1 MHLDP
6 LAFWLLVACPLS
18 GIFSDLPHLRYLFLF
33 SNRLSEIPAGAIEFN
48 GNGFLFLD
56 QNNISKIAVGAITGM
71 ILSPYLSYIWTQ
83 ALRIYCTLCHQNRK
97 ECIFLDPIS
106 WTCKFTF
113 VCKSTEAYSKSRF
126 RNGRTSPKI
135 LRFAL
140 SFIPISWHLSFMFFT
155 YIGIFFSLISF
166 CSFLHITVFFPER
179 ELPNQSTAEWVA
191 SFSFPKIGRP
201 MIYTIYIRTSI

>member
-126 RNGRTSPKI
+126 RNGRTSHTE
-135 LRFAL
+135 LRKYSVSPSVFYSNQL
-140 SFIPISWHLSFMFFT
+140 TLIIYVFYIYRNFLQSYIFLFIPSHHS
-155 YIGIFFSLISF
+155 IFSRKR
-166 CSFLHITVFFPER
+166 V
-179 ELPNQSTAEWVA
+179 AE
-191 SFSFPKIGRP
+191 SEYCGMSC
-201 MIYTIYIRTSI
+201 